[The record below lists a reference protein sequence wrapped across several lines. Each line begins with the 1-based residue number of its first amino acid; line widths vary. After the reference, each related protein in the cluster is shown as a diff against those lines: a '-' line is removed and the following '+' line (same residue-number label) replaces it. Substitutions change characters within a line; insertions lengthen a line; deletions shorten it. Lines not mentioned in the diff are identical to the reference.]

1 MGLGSISAAEW
12 DKRHCTKLHISES
25 ASIDQ
30 AAEIVAKRQYGEAWM
45 SHVDSIKADMRKM
58 GVLQYDAL
66 LAKKAIEDIDMR
78 ILGLNMTP
86 KPFRAERLERWSAGR
101 EEKVKVYNEAKEEFE
116 KLSSK
121 INK

>member
-1 MGLGSISAAEW
+1 MQPL
-12 DKRHCTKLHISES
+12 ISE
-25 ASIDQ
+25 AVT
-30 AAEIVAKRQYGEAWM
+30 EEARTM
-45 SHVDSIKADMRKM
+45 AL
-58 GVLQYDAL
+58 LQYDAL
-66 LAKKAIEDIDMR
+66 MAKKAIEEIDMR

-86 KPFRAERLERWSAGR
+86 KPLRAERLEKWTAER